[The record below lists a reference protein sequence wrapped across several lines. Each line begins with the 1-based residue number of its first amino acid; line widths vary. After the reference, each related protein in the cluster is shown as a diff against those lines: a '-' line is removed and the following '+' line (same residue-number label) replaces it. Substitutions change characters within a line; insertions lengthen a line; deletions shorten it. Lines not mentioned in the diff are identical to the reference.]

1 MILLEEFD
9 PCKNAV
15 IDADMCVKNKPDLY
29 PEITI
34 SCFSHHLFEAVLAFF
49 EPEEIARVGGANG
62 KQPIYAVTYKG
73 KRFALFESRVGE
85 PACIGDFEDM
95 IVMGMRKLI
104 LFGNCGVLDRSIEDC
119 GIIIPTKALR
129 DEGSSYHY
137 APPADSME
145 VNHKYRDLFHLVLE
159 EHGYPYVEGTT
170 WTTDAPYR
178 ETREKVA
185 RRKAQGAICVE
196 MECAGMQAAADFRNV
211 DFFQFFYAGDNLD
224 QATWDPRSLSG
235 KTRLDDKG
243 KIALLAFELGVKI
256 LEAEGK

>member
-1 MILLEEFD
+1 MILEEFD
-9 PCKNAV
+9 PTPSAV
-15 IDADMCVKNKPDLY
+15 INPEMVKQKLDRFPSV
-29 PEITI
+29 TI
-34 SCFSHHLFEAVLAFF
+34 SCFSEKLFNKTLSLFDARQ
-49 EPEEIARVGGANG
+49 IAQVRCATGSKTVYEVDYGGE
-62 KQPIYAVTYKG
+62 T
-73 KRFALFESRVGE
+73 FALFQSYVGE
-85 PACIGDFEDM
+85 PACVGQYEDLM
-95 IVMGMRKLI
+95 ALGSRCLI
-104 LFGNCGVLDRSIEDC
+104 LFGNCGVLTKEIEDC
-119 GIIIPTKALR
+119 GIIIPTRALR

-137 APPADSME
+137 APPADSIE

-211 DFFQFFYAGDNLD
+211 DFFQFLYAGDNLD